1 MQIHVKAY
9 VQVLLRR
16 WWIIAAAVCIAC
28 AATIY
33 VQSSLI
39 APEYEASSKLIISTV
54 QDGQDGTPASR
65 SLDYEAV
72 RANVALIGTY
82 MEIIKSSNVLN
93 EVSARLPEWN
103 LTSDELNSKVLV
115 GTVPETQ
122 VLSIYATD
130 EDYERASAI
139 VRTVTEVFSER
150 VSAMLGVL
158 QVQVLN
164 EVDPNNT
171 PSPTNISMTIALVF
185 SFVASLLI
193 GIGIVTLLEFFN
205 DTIRTEEEMERI
217 YGVQVLAAI
226 PNSKTKSSG
235 SARIP
240 NRAGETKHV
249 TINS

>member
-16 WWIIAAAVCIAC
+16 WWIIAAVVCIAC

-54 QDGQDGTPASR
+54 QDGQDGTRASS

-82 MEIIKSSNVLN
+82 MEIIKSSNVMN

-103 LTSDELNSKVLV
+103 LTSDELDSKVLV

-130 EDYERASAI
+130 ENYERASAI

-164 EVDPNNT
+164 EVDPNNQ
-171 PSPTNISMTIALVF
+171 PSPSNISMTIALVL

-217 YGVQVLAAI
+217 YGVPVLAAI
-226 PNSKTKSSG
+226 PSGKSKSGG